1 MLMNLLATTM
11 LAAAHF
17 FTAGNSFHD
26 IQLRLMVR
34 DIRLRL
40 MVRGHFC
47 IPSKMQE
54 QRAQVCGCTGFV
66 HASPAQRAATQSSGD
81 G

>member
-1 MLMNLLATTM
+1 M
-11 LAAAHF
+11 LAAAQIF
-17 FTAGNSFHD
+17 RVGNSFYD
-26 IQLRLMVR
+26 IRLRLMVR

-54 QRAQVCGCTGFV
+54 QRARVCGRTGFLY
-66 HASPAQRAATQSSGD
+66 ASPAQRAATQSCGD

>member
-11 LAAAHF
+11 LAAAQF
-17 FTAGNSFHD
+17 FRVGNSFYD
-26 IQLRLMVR
+26 IRLRLMVR

-54 QRAQVCGCTGFV
+54 QRAQVCGRTGFV
-66 HASPAQRAATQSSGD
+66 HASPAQRAATQSCGD